1 MSTAMTEPEGLI
13 SLSESA
19 AKRIVFLKKQ
29 EGDESLALRI
39 AVNGGGCS
47 GFTYQ
52 FSFDAERQEGDLVVR
67 RDDAELVVDPMS
79 VAYLAGS
86 EVDYVE
92 DLVGAFFNIKN
103 PNATAACGCG
113 ASFAIG

>member
-1 MSTAMTEPEGLI
+1 MSDSQIGAEGLI
-13 SLSESA
+13 SLSENA
-19 AKRIVFLKKQ
+19 AKRIAFLKTQ

-52 FSFDAERQEGDLVVR
+52 FSFDANRQDDDLIVKR
-67 RDDAELVVDPMS
+67 NDAELVIDPMS

-92 DLVGAFFNIKN
+92 DLVGSFFNIRN

>member
-1 MSTAMTEPEGLI
+1 MTESESLI
-13 SLSESA
+13 SLSENA
-19 AKRIVFLKKQ
+19 AKLIAFLKKQ

-52 FSFDAERQEGDLVVR
+52 FSFDAERQEDDLVVR
-67 RDDAELVVDPMS
+67 RDEAELVIDPMS

-92 DLVGAFFNIKN
+92 DMVGAFFNIKN

-113 ASFAIG
+113 HSFAIG